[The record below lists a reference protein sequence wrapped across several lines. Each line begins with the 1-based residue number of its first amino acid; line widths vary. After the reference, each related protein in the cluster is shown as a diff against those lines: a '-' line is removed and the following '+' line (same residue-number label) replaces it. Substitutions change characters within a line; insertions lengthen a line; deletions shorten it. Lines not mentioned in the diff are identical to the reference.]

1 MSGNTSSTGGYL
13 SPTSTLPEDDDALAN
28 ILHDLTCGITN
39 LDTNLV
45 RPRWQPQPPTRPPAE
60 VNWAAIGVTLFDTV
74 YYWPEMRHF
83 DDYSVQSEQ
92 QTMDVIATF
101 YGPGSGSFASL
112 FRSGLTVRQNL
123 EVLGTFGIKLHKLG
137 GITRGPE
144 LINTQYIDRADVTF
158 YLIRELTRTYNI
170 RNVIEASPTL
180 TSDTGYSVVA
190 EVNENTVLFPE
201 T

>member
-13 SPTSTLPEDDDALAN
+13 TPTSPLPEDDDALSS
-28 ILHDLTCGITN
+28 IMHDLVVGMTG

-45 RPRWQPQPPTRPPAE
+45 RPRWQPQPPTMPPAN
-60 VNWAAIGVTLFDTV
+60 VNWAAIGVTTFDTV

-83 DDYSVQSEQ
+83 DDYSVQYEQ
-92 QTMDVIATF
+92 QTLDVIATF
-101 YGPGSGSFASL
+101 YGPGSGSLASL

-123 EVLGTFGIKLHKLG
+123 EVLGTFGIKLHRLG
-137 GITRGPE
+137 GISRVPE
-144 LINTQYIDRADVTF
+144 LINTQYIPRSDVTF
-158 YLIRELTRTYNI
+158 YLIRELTRTYAI
-170 RNVIEASPTL
+170 RNVIEAAPTL

-190 EVNENTVLFPE
+190 EVNATTILFPE